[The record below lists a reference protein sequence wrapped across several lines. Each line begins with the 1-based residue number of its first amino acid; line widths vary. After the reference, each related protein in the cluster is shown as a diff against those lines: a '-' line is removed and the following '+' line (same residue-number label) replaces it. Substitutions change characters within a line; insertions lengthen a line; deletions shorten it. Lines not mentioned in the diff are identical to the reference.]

1 MIKMLRQWLHKCM
14 QGLQMLEN
22 RLFFAQCPEP
32 ELMDIHITFGGGA
45 EGEKKSCVFL
55 ITD

>member
-1 MIKMLRQWLHKCM
+1 MIKTLRQWLHKCM

-32 ELMDIHITFGGGA
+32 ELTDIHIKFGGGGGGR
-45 EGEKKSCVFL
+45 GEEILCIFNY
-55 ITD
+55 

>member
-1 MIKMLRQWLHKCM
+1 
-14 QGLQMLEN
+14 MLEN

-32 ELMDIHITFGGGA
+32 ELMDIHITFVGR

>member
-32 ELMDIHITFGGGA
+32 ELMDIHITFVGR

>member
-1 MIKMLRQWLHKCM
+1 MIKTLRQWLHKCM

-32 ELMDIHITFGGGA
+32 ELMDIHIKFGGG
-45 EGEKKSCVFL
+45 GRKGRRNLVYF
-55 ITD
+55 